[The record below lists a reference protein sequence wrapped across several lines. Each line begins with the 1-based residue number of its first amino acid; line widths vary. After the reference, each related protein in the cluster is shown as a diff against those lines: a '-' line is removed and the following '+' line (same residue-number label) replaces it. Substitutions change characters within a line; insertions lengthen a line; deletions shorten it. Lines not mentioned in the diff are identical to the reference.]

1 MRGEQFPGMKLPGQ
15 DTQTGSNNLIG
26 VGLDG
31 RVKISELPL
40 TYSHAAKV
48 KVTDTHWPKWQGD
61 RMQEHCNKTIIQESK

>member
-40 TYSHAAKV
+40 TYRHAAKV
-48 KVTDTHWPKWQGD
+48 
-61 RMQEHCNKTIIQESK
+61 